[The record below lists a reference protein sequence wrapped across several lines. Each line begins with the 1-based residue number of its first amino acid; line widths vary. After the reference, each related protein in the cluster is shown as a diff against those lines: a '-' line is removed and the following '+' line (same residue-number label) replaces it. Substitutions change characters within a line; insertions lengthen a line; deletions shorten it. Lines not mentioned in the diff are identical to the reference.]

1 MTACV
6 AGFAFSRKRNKL
18 GHMCGRFALT
28 LPPDAVAGCFDAS
41 LKATFETPRY
51 NVCPT
56 QLIPVCVSHE
66 GQRLITTMRW
76 GFIPHWYKS
85 PSDGPLLINAR
96 SETIAEKPAFGAAV
110 RSRRCLI
117 PASGFFEWYRDKS
130 KPKEPWYITA
140 HSGDPLV
147 FAGIWQA
154 WTSPE
159 GQRQVTCAIV
169 TGDASQPIADI
180 HHREPISLAQKD
192 FGLWLGEEGTG
203 AAALM
208 NTAADGYFK
217 MHRVDPKV
225 NAARHDSADL
235 IEEI

>member
-1 MTACV
+1 
-6 AGFAFSRKRNKL
+6 
-18 GHMCGRFALT
+18 MCGRFALT
-28 LPPDAVAGCFDAS
+28 LPPDAVAGWFDAS
-41 LKATFETPRY
+41 LKAKFETPRY
-51 NVCPT
+51 NICPT

-76 GFIPHWYKS
+76 GFIPHWYTS

-96 SETIAEKPAFGAAV
+96 SETIAEKPAFKSAV
-110 RSRRCLI
+110 QTRRCLI

-140 HSGDPLV
+140 KEAEMMV

-159 GQRQVTCAIV
+159 GVRHVTCALV
-169 TGDASQPIADI
+169 TGDASKPISDI
-180 HHREPISLAQKD
+180 HHREPITLSSDA
-192 FGLWLGEEGTG
+192 FGLWLGEEGVG
-203 AAALM
+203 ASKVMTPA
-208 NTAADGYFK
+208 GEGFFK

-225 NAARHDSADL
+225 NSARHDEVDL
-235 IEEI
+235 IKPI